1 MSAFFIFAIMR
12 TLFFLSAFFFTTIL
26 FAQDT
31 LMPIIFLDDVVISEE
46 NNGFSVEDFVEYV
59 KQDTT
64 FYMGFKHLRFYSHN
78 YESELNIFDKKGK
91 TIGTLKKQGRHYSDG
106 KKAWM
111 VNDSIFD
118 EGKIFK
124 RNGKYKY
131 YTPEAF
137 DEVFFPKDTIDVSLR
152 ISENK
157 NKDDSQNMRDAKTV
171 GFSIGTVGVE
181 QSKGGVS
188 KKLAIFDIQMQQYYD
203 YIIGETTYNDKEC
216 YSFSIK
222 VKEGL
227 SAKDKKKALIRKIVS
242 FFDKENFKV
251 IYREYKFVY
260 RNWFLDLDMDITV
273 NMDYVNGKHMPTDI
287 YYKGFWN
294 VIFFKPERAEFRLKN
309 SDYKVN

>member
-1 MSAFFIFAIMR
+1 MR
-12 TLFFLSAFFFTTIL
+12 TLFFISSFFITTIL

-46 NNGFSVEDFVEYV
+46 NNGFSVDDFIGYV
-59 KQDTT
+59 KKDTT

-78 YESELNIFDKKGK
+78 YSSELNIFDKKGK
-91 TIGTLKKQGRHYSDG
+91 TIGTLKKVGTHYSDG
-106 KKAWM
+106 NKAWI
-111 VNDSIFD
+111 VNDTIID
-118 EGKIFK
+118 NGKILK
-124 RNGKYKY
+124 RNGEYKF

-137 DEVFFPKDTIDVSLR
+137 DEVFFPSDTIDVSLK
-152 ISENK
+152 ISDDK

-171 GFSIGTVGVE
+171 GFSIGTDGVE

-216 YSFSIK
+216 YTFTIRA
-222 VKEGL
+222 KEGL
-227 SAKDKKKALIRKIVS
+227 SSRDKKKALIRKIVS

-260 RNWFLDLDMDITV
+260 SNWFLDLDMDITV
-273 NMDYVNGKHMPTDI
+273 NMDYVNGKHIPTDI

-294 VIFFKPERAEFRLKN
+294 VIFFKPENAEFILKN
-309 SDYKVN
+309 SEYIVD